1 MSRLILE
8 PSATAAWH
16 RVVTEAASDAECE
29 LDEQRES
36 YLVFLLM
43 RYLRRPELVR
53 SVFALKFLQAL
64 LSRGRMRRD
73 RLQEV
78 GDQCL
83 IFAGLFPEQA
93 ERRRVRLSYFVD
105 LGRSAYSDLADAPH
119 AGSAELFHTLACT
132 FVVLTDVLRA
142 IRQRDGSPA
151 MTALQAAECSLETD
165 SALARRMLRH
175 YTKATLVAPTGQ
187 RRH

>member
-1 MSRLILE
+1 MSRFILE
-8 PSATAAWH
+8 PSATAVWH
-16 RVVTEAASDAECE
+16 RVVTEAACRAECA

-53 SVFALKFLQAL
+53 SVLALKFLQGL
-64 LSRGRMRRD
+64 LSRGQMRRET
-73 RLQEV
+73 LQEV

-105 LGRSAYSDLADAPH
+105 LGRSAYGNLAGSPH
-119 AGSAELFHTLACT
+119 ADSPDLFHALSHT
-132 FVVLTDVLRA
+132 FVVLMDVLRA
-142 IRQRDGSPA
+142 IRQGDDAPEMS
-151 MTALQAAECSLETD
+151 ALQAADLSLETA
-165 SALARRMLRH
+165 SALGERVLREH
-175 YTKATLVAPTGQ
+175 TDGTLVAPVSD

>member
-1 MSRLILE
+1 
-8 PSATAAWH
+8 AAC
-16 RVVTEAASDAECE
+16 RAECE

-43 RYLRRPELVR
+43 RYLRRPEMVR
-53 SVFALKFLQAL
+53 SVLALKFLRGL
-64 LSRGRMRRD
+64 LSQGQRR
-73 RLQEV
+73 RESLQEV

-105 LGRSAYSDLADAPH
+105 LGRSAYSDLADVPH
-119 AGSAELFHTLACT
+119 EGSAELFQALAHT
-132 FVVLTDVLRA
+132 FVVLTDVLHALREHG
-142 IRQRDGSPA
+142 DMPA
-151 MTALQAAECSLETD
+151 MTALQAAELSLETD
-165 SALARRMLRH
+165 SAFARRMLRR
-175 YTKATLVAPTGQ
+175 YTDATLVPSSGR

>member
-8 PSATAAWH
+8 PSATATWH
-16 RVVTEAASDAECE
+16 RVVTEAACRAECA

-53 SVFALKFLQAL
+53 SVLALKFLQGL
-64 LSRGRMRRD
+64 LSQGQERRD
-73 RLQEV
+73 SLQEI

-93 ERRRVRLSYFVD
+93 ERRRVRISYFVD
-105 LGRSAYSDLADAPH
+105 LGRSAYDDLAGAPH
-119 AGSAELFHTLACT
+119 VHSAELFQALART
-132 FVVLTDVLRA
+132 FVVLMDVLRA
-142 IRQRDGSPA
+142 VRQQDDAPA
-151 MTALQAAECSLETD
+151 MTALQAAELSLETD
-165 SALARRMLRH
+165 SVFAQRVLRQ
-175 YTKATLVAPTGQ
+175 YTDATLIAPRGH

>member
-16 RVVTEAASDAECE
+16 RVVTEAACQAECE

-53 SVFALKFLQAL
+53 SVLALKFLQAL
-64 LSRGRMRRD
+64 LNQGQMRRD
-73 RLQEV
+73 SLQEV

-105 LGRSAYSDLADAPH
+105 LGRSAYDDLAGAPH

-142 IRQRDGSPA
+142 LRQQGDSPV
-151 MTALQAAECSLETD
+151 MTALQAADLSIETD
-165 SALARRMLRH
+165 SALARRVLRR
-175 YTKATLVAPTGQ
+175 YTQATLVGTGGD

>member
-8 PSATAAWH
+8 PSATAVWH
-16 RVVTEAASDAECE
+16 RLVTEAACRAECE

-53 SVFALKFLQAL
+53 AVLALKFLDGLLRQGQA
-64 LSRGRMRRD
+64 RRES
-73 RLQEV
+73 LQEV

-93 ERRRVRLSYFVD
+93 QRRRVRLSYFVD
-105 LGRSAYSDLADAPH
+105 LGRSAYGEVAGTVHADR
-119 AGSAELFHTLACT
+119 AELFDALART
-132 FVVLTDVLRA
+132 FVVLADVLRA
-142 IRQRDGSPA
+142 ARQQGEEPV
-151 MTALQAAECSLETD
+151 MTALQAAELSLETN
-165 SALARRMLRH
+165 SPLARRTLRR
-175 YTKATLVAPTGQ
+175 YTDATLVAPEGE

>member
-8 PSATAAWH
+8 PNAKAVWH
-16 RVVTEAASDAECE
+16 RVVTEAARRAECP

-53 SVFALKFLQAL
+53 SILGLKFLQGL
-64 LSRGRMRRD
+64 LSDGQMRRE

-93 ERRRVRLSYFVD
+93 ERRRVQLSYFIN
-105 LGRSAYSDLADAPH
+105 LGRSAYGNLAGAPQ
-119 AGSAELFHTLACT
+119 GGGAELFYALART
-132 FVVLTDVLRA
+132 FVMLTDVLRA
-142 IRQRDGSPA
+142 VRQQDETPTI
-151 MTALQAAECSLETD
+151 TALQAAELSLETD
-165 SALARRMLRH
+165 STLAQRTLRR
-175 YTKATLVAPTGQ
+175 YTDATLIAPTNHH
-187 RRH
+187 RH

>member
-1 MSRLILE
+1 MSRLIVE
-8 PSATAAWH
+8 PSATAMWH
-16 RVVTEAASDAECE
+16 RVVTEAACRAECE

-43 RYLRRPELVR
+43 RYLRRPEMVR
-53 SVFALKFLQAL
+53 SVLALKFLQGL
-64 LSRGRMRRD
+64 LSRGQRRRD
-73 RLQEV
+73 SLQEV

-83 IFAGLFPEQA
+83 LFAGLFPEQA

-105 LGRSAYSDLADAPH
+105 LGRSAYGNLAGAPH
-119 AGSAELFHTLACT
+119 ADSAELFHALART

-142 IRQRDGSPA
+142 VRQQNDAPV
-151 MTALQAAECSLETD
+151 MTALQAAELSLETD
-165 SALARRMLRH
+165 SALAQRVLRQ
-175 YTKATLVAPTGQ
+175 YTDGTLVAPSGH

>member
-8 PSATAAWH
+8 PSATAVWH
-16 RVVTEAASDAECE
+16 RVVTEAACRAECA

-43 RYLRRPELVR
+43 RYLRRPELMR
-53 SVFALKFLQAL
+53 SVLALKFLQGL
-64 LSRGRMRRD
+64 LSRGQVRRD
-73 RLQEV
+73 SLQEV

-93 ERRRVRLSYFVD
+93 ERRRVRVSYFVD
-105 LGRSAYSDLADAPH
+105 LGRSAYDNLAGAPH
-119 AGSAELFHTLACT
+119 ADSAELFHALAHT
-132 FVVLTDVLRA
+132 FVVLMDVLRA
-142 IRQRDGSPA
+142 VRQHNDNAA
-151 MTALQAAECSLETD
+151 MTALQAAELSLETD
-165 SALARRMLRH
+165 SAFARRVLRH
-175 YTKATLVAPTGQ
+175 YTDATLVAPSGR